1 MKRQGK
7 YGFTW
12 DSKAEEWLDWCL
24 SVWKHD
30 PPRTDKSRHGLVVMT
45 ADYAYDCLI
54 EARHKP
60 ARRDLAPETYQP
72 LPRQSNGPV
81 ASRKAPLW
89 PFAAIAVVAA
99 VAAAVLWG
107 WG

>member
-7 YGFTW
+7 YGFTF
-12 DSKAEEWLDWCL
+12 DSKAEEWAAWCV
-24 SVWKHD
+24 SVLEHD
-30 PPRTDKSRHGLVVMT
+30 KPRGDKLWCRHVAMIS
-45 ADYAYDCLI
+45 DYTYDVAT

-60 ARRDLAPETYQP
+60 AQRDLAPERHQP
-72 LPRQSNGPV
+72 IPRQSNGPV
-81 ASRKAPLW
+81 APHKAPLW
-89 PFAAIAVVAA
+89 PFAAIGFAA